1 MRNVVIAVLL
11 VFVTSVHAQTDPEY
25 KLELGGGIGMASYQG
40 DFNSSLFK
48 NPQPMF
54 TVLAKYRFDPRRA
67 LALNVSYGQLKGSSK
82 DAKTYYPMTTV
93 YDFKSN
99 VADVGLRLEY
109 NFWPFSTGF
118 EYRGA
123 KRLTPYVAIGLG
135 MTIAKAEGK
144 SATGVNMP
152 IGVGVK
158 YKLADRLNLAAEWAM
173 HITTSDEL
181 DGIKDPY
188 GIESSGLFKNTDC
201 YSHLRLSL
209 SYDLWAKC
217 RTCHNDKD

>member
-109 NFWPFSTGF
+109 NFWPFGTGF

-217 RTCHNDKD
+217 RTCNNDKD

>member
-1 MRNVVIAVLL
+1 MRCVVIAVLL
-11 VFVTSVHAQTDPEY
+11 ALVASAHAQTDPEY
-25 KLELGGGIGMASYQG
+25 KLELGGGIGLVSYQG
-40 DFNSSLFK
+40 DFNGSPLK
-48 NPQPMF
+48 NLQPMF
-54 TVLAKYRFDPRRA
+54 TLLAKYKFDPRRA

-82 DAKTYYPMTTV
+82 DAKTYFPLTTT

-99 VADVGLRLEY
+99 VVDAGLRLEY
-109 NFWPFSTGF
+109 NFWPYGTGF

-135 MTIAKAEGK
+135 MTIAKTDGK
-144 SATGVNMP
+144 SATGVNLP

-158 YKLADRLNLAAEWAM
+158 YKIGDRLNLAAEWAM
-173 HITTSDEL
+173 HITSTDDL
-181 DGIKDPY
+181 DGIRDPY

-201 YSHLRLSL
+201 YSHLRVSL

-217 RTCHNDKD
+217 RTCHNDRD

>member
-48 NPQPMF
+48 NLQPMF

-109 NFWPFSTGF
+109 NFWPFGTGF